1 MRRLSAPGS
10 YPVFLPGDFV
20 QFLVTGGPVRAR
32 VVEVDVQARKDL
44 PLGTP
49 YRLCV
54 IAAPPPSGYAAGTAC
69 TIRAACLERDPT
81 VPRHAESLAAE
92 SLAAESLAA
101 ESLAAESL
109 AAASDVTVAP
119 VAPELHPAIKT
130 FLVAFMREGGNFPL
144 QGALIVQGDS
154 LQAASE
160 AAMRSLT
167 SELEADVRERGELPE
182 AMVMLLNAA
191 EVPSAAAG
199 VAVVASVAW

>member
-1 MRRLSAPGS
+1 MIQSVRRLSAPGS
-10 YPVFLPGDFV
+10 CPVFLPGDFV

-81 VPRHAESLAAE
+81 VPRH
-92 SLAAESLAA
+92 
-101 ESLAAESL
+101 AESL

-182 AMVMLLNAA
+182 AMVMLLNAS

>member
-1 MRRLSAPGS
+1 MIQSVRRLSAPGS

-54 IAAPPPSGYAAGTAC
+54 IAAPPPSGYAAGTDC

-81 VPRHAESLAAE
+81 VPRH
-92 SLAAESLAA
+92 
-101 ESLAAESL
+101 AESL

>member
-1 MRRLSAPGS
+1 MIHSVRRLSAPGS

-81 VPRHAESLAAE
+81 VPRHAESLAA
-92 SLAAESLAA
+92 
-101 ESLAAESL
+101 
-109 AAASDVTVAP
+109 ASDVTVAP

-182 AMVMLLNAA
+182 AMVMLLNAS
-191 EVPSAAAG
+191 EVPPAAAG

>member
-1 MRRLSAPGS
+1 MIQSVRRLSAPGS

-54 IAAPPPSGYAAGTAC
+54 IAAPPPSGYAAGTAR

-81 VPRHAESLAAE
+81 VPRH
-92 SLAAESLAA
+92 
-101 ESLAAESL
+101 AESL

>member
-1 MRRLSAPGS
+1 MIQSVRRLSAPGS
-10 YPVFLPGDFV
+10 CPVFVPGDLV

-32 VVEVDVQARKDL
+32 VVGVDVQARKDL
-44 PLGTP
+44 PLGAP

-54 IAAPPPSGYAAGTAC
+54 IAAPPQSGYAAGTDC
-69 TIRAACLERDPT
+69 TIRAACLECDST
-81 VPRHAESLAAE
+81 VPRHAESLAA
-92 SLAAESLAA
+92 
-101 ESLAAESL
+101 
-109 AAASDVTVAP
+109 ASDVTAAP

-130 FLVAFMREGGNFPL
+130 FLVAFMREGGNVPL

-154 LQAASE
+154 LPAASA

-182 AMVMLLNAA
+182 AMVMLLNAS
-191 EVPSAAAG
+191 EVPSVAAG

>member
-1 MRRLSAPGS
+1 MIHSVRRLSAPGS

-92 SLAAESLAA
+92 SLAA
-101 ESLAAESL
+101 
-109 AAASDVTVAP
+109 ASDVTVAP

-182 AMVMLLNAA
+182 AMVMLLNAS
-191 EVPSAAAG
+191 EVPPAAAG

>member
-1 MRRLSAPGS
+1 M
-10 YPVFLPGDFV
+10 
-20 QFLVTGGPVRAR
+20 RAR

-81 VPRHAESLAAE
+81 VPRH
-92 SLAAESLAA
+92 
-101 ESLAAESL
+101 AESL

-182 AMVMLLNAA
+182 AMVMLLNAS

>member
-1 MRRLSAPGS
+1 MIHSVRRLSAPGS
-10 YPVFLPGDFV
+10 CPVFLPGDFV
-20 QFLVTGGPVRAR
+20 QFLVTEGPVRVR

-101 ESLAAESL
+101 
-109 AAASDVTVAP
+109 ASDVTVAP

-144 QGALIVQGDS
+144 QSALIVQGDS

-182 AMVMLLNAA
+182 AMVMRLNAA

>member
-1 MRRLSAPGS
+1 MIHSVRRLSAPGS
-10 YPVFLPGDFV
+10 CPVYLPGDFV
-20 QFLVTGGPVRAR
+20 QFLVAGGPVQAR
-32 VVEVDVQARKDL
+32 VVGVDVHARNDL

-54 IAAPPPSGYAAGTAC
+54 LAAPPQSGYAAGTDC

-81 VPRHAESLAAE
+81 APRHAESLAAT
-92 SLAAESLAA
+92 
-101 ESLAAESL
+101 
-109 AAASDVTVAP
+109 SDVTVAP
-119 VAPELHPAIKT
+119 MAPELHPAIKT

-144 QGALIVQGDS
+144 QGALVVQGDS

-160 AAMRSLT
+160 AAMRLLT

-182 AMVMLLNAA
+182 AMVMLLNAS
-191 EVPSAAAG
+191 EVPPAAAG

>member
-1 MRRLSAPGS
+1 MIHSVRRLSAPGS
-10 YPVFLPGDFV
+10 CPVFLPGDFV
-20 QFLVTGGPVRAR
+20 QFLVAGGPVRAR
-32 VVEVDVQARKDL
+32 VVGVDVQARSDL

-81 VPRHAESLAAE
+81 VPRHAESLAA
-92 SLAAESLAA
+92 
-101 ESLAAESL
+101 
-109 AAASDVTVAP
+109 ASDVTVAP

-144 QGALIVQGDS
+144 QGALVVQGDS

-160 AAMRSLT
+160 AAMRLLT

-182 AMVMLLNAA
+182 AMVMLLNAS
-191 EVPSAAAG
+191 EVPPAAAG
-199 VAVVASVAW
+199 VTVVASVAW

>member
-1 MRRLSAPGS
+1 MIQSVRRLSAPGS

-32 VVEVDVQARKDL
+32 VVEVDVQARSDL

-81 VPRHAESLAAE
+81 VPRHAESLAA
-92 SLAAESLAA
+92 
-101 ESLAAESL
+101 
-109 AAASDVTVAP
+109 ASDVTVAP

-144 QGALIVQGDS
+144 QGALIVQGDT

>member
-92 SLAAESLAA
+92 SLAA
-101 ESLAAESL
+101 
-109 AAASDVTVAP
+109 ASDVTVAP

-144 QGALIVQGDS
+144 QGALFVQGDS